1 MARKTSIL
9 PGEHFENYVN
19 EKTSSGK
26 FSSASEVIRTALQ
39 LAENEE
45 NRDKALIEEL
55 EVGEKSGFVK
65 DFDRKENLRN
75 IHAKHLNKREI

>member
-1 MARKTSIL
+1 MIKYIYEYKNWTD
-9 PGEHFENYVN
+9 F
-19 EKTSSGK
+19 TWD
-26 FSSASEVIRTALQ
+26 
-39 LAENEE
+39 
-45 NRDKALIEEL
+45 DKALIEEL